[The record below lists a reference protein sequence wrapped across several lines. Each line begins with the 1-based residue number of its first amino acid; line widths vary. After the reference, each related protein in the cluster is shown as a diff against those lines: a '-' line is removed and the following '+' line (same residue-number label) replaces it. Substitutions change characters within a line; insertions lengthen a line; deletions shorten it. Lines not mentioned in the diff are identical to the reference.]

1 MPVISID
8 VPKPVWEKLN
18 AQAEAT
24 QQEVREVILSRLL
37 PEGETGGLYQ
47 RFCDENPDLFVA
59 KEQETAPGCRA
70 LPVEERRTLA
80 EKAGRGGSLSAVLI
94 AERREQP

>member
-8 VPKPVWEKLN
+8 LPRPVWEEFN

-24 QQEVREVILSRLL
+24 QQQVQEVILSRLL
-37 PEGETGGLYQ
+37 TQGETRGLYQ
-47 RFCDENPDLFVA
+47 RFCDENPDLFVT
-59 KEQETAPGCRA
+59 KEEEAAPRRRA
-70 LPVEERRTLA
+70 LSVEERRTLA
-80 EKAGRGGSLSAVLI
+80 EKAGRGGSLSAQLI

>member
-8 VPKPVWEKLN
+8 LPQSVWEKLT

-24 QQEVREVILSRLL
+24 QQPVQEVILTRLL
-37 PEGETGGLYQ
+37 ASEKTGEVYQ
-47 RFCDENPDLFVA
+47 RFCNENADLFVTEEESGPPLRPLSA
-59 KEQETAPGCRA
+59 
-70 LPVEERRTLA
+70 EERRALA